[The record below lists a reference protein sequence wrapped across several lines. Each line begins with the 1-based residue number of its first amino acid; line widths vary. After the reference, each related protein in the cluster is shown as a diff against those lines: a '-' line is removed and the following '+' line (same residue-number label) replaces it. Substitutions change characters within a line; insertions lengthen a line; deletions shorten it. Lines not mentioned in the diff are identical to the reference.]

1 MAVYMI
7 TYDLK
12 VKNKDEYQPLYEA
25 IQGLG
30 SNCHPVESVWFV
42 DTMKSPNDIMN
53 ILRPLLSLEKKGGDD
68 IIIRRCM
75 NSGNGHYKTKDI
87 DWMNSKERSW

>member
-42 DTMKSPNDIMN
+42 DTKLSSTEIMDK
-53 ILRPLLSLEKKGGDD
+53 LRVLLSLKEKGGDR
-68 IIIRRCM
+68 IIISKCTI
-75 NSGNGHYKTKDI
+75 NISGHFGKEEI
-87 DWMNSKERSW
+87 DWINSSKRNW